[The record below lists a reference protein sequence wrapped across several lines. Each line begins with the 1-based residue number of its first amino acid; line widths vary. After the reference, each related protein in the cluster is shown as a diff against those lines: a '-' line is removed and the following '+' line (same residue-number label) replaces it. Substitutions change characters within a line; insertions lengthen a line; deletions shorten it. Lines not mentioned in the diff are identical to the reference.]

1 MSDPWKRDRVLD
13 KLGNK
18 VSIVEKSDSYPQQL
32 ELQLNKVQ
40 DATPEEVEEWLE
52 KELLPLGEKQLPFIA
67 MMAVIQFCV

>member
-18 VSIVEKSDSYPQQL
+18 VSIVEESDSYPQQL

-52 KELLPLGEKQLPFIA
+52 KDGWHTLNLRW
-67 MMAVIQFCV
+67 